1 MCQAFIII
9 STICFQVDSAYN
21 FVFCHLLL
29 SIQMTDT
36 VGGGYGF
43 PGIPEDLFN
52 YMPSSSLHWQLKQW
66 QYIVLIHI

>member
-1 MCQAFIII
+1 
-9 STICFQVDSAYN
+9 
-21 FVFCHLLL
+21 
-29 SIQMTDT
+29 MTDT